1 MLRTS
6 AGSRSATFI
15 KVSMADTMNTCQS
28 GHQIFQFKNMVCI
41 LEREGTLDCKFHWYP
56 KFYNLVI
63 LFVDLKT
70 LRHQERLR
78 R

>member
-28 GHQIFQFKNMVCI
+28 GHQIFQFKNMHS
-41 LEREGTLDCKFHWYP
+41 REGGDIEL
-56 KFYNLVI
+56 
-63 LFVDLKT
+63 
-70 LRHQERLR
+70 
-78 R
+78 